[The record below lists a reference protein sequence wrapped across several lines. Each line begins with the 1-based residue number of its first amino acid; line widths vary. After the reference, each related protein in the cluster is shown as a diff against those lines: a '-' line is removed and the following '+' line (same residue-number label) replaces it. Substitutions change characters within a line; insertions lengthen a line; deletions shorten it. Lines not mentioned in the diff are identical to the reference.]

1 MNKKLNLNEFN
12 AREMAGNYFIMLL
25 FILNQMHNIS
35 LLRPFVSSTLILL
48 VAIFGLLL
56 TNSFILYSHGQETD
70 QIFYGVNMKGYHTS
84 MPQSRTIGSIMPPNY
99 FDDSFKLIS
108 EAGMNHVRFVFYW
121 ESYERDPTNFMLELQ
136 SVAEAADKFNVNVM
150 YDNHQF
156 HTSSWFNPQR
166 GTGFPTFLFQD
177 NPSSYPAG
185 NGGGPKYAPAKA
197 WWTDWWNRSVVDTNG
212 TDGWTL
218 QAEFLKKIVDI
229 LDSHKSTL
237 GYEILSEPQVHS
249 VDQWEKIGKYN
260 TFMVNELRKLTS
272 KVLAYSM
279 NIPVDLKSPINLTP
293 ENLAKMSPQNST
305 NIVFKISIYGLPTES
320 SYQLARM
327 NAFLT
332 ASNITGIP
340 LYIGEWNNVLR
351 EQTIN
356 EEGASVFEINPFESD
371 INQQQANLFVKTFKD
386 LGIWGL
392 AYWKWDFVSLQTPN
406 FNLISVGDNG
416 DITTNKYFRQ
426 LKIALETN
434 YENQPSQ

>member
-1 MNKKLNLNEFN
+1 M
-12 AREMAGNYFIMLL
+12 RS
-25 FILNQMHNIS
+25 IS
-35 LLRPFVSSTLILL
+35 LTRDVISSKL
-48 VAIFGLLL
+48 VLSVVISSLLL
-56 TNSFILYSHGQETD
+56 TNSFVLSSHGQQTD

-84 MPQSRTIGSIMPPNY
+84 MPQARTIGSIMPANY

-136 SVAEAADKFNVNVM
+136 SVAQAADKYNVNVI

-166 GTGFPTFLFQD
+166 GTGFPSFLFQD
-177 NPSSYPAG
+177 NPAYPAG

-197 WWTDWWNRSVVDTNG
+197 WWTDWWNQAVKDTNG

-218 QAEFLKKIVDI
+218 QAEFLKKIVGT

-249 VDQWEKIGKYN
+249 VDQWEKIGKFN

-272 KVLAYSM
+272 KVLVYSM
-279 NIPVDLKSPINLTP
+279 NIPIDLKSPINLIP
-293 ENLAKMSPQNST
+293 ENLAKMKPQNST

-320 SYQLARM
+320 SYQQQKF
-327 NAFLT
+327 NTFLK
-332 ASNITGIP
+332 ASNITGVPI
-340 LYIGEWNNVLR
+340 YVGEWNNVLR
-351 EQTIN
+351 EQTVI
-356 EEGASVFEINPFESD
+356 EDGTSVFEINPFESD
-371 INQQQANLFVKTFKD
+371 ITQEQANLFVKTFKD

-392 AYWKWDFVSLQTPN
+392 AYWKWDFVSLDTPN
-406 FNLISVGDNG
+406 FNLISIGDNG
-416 DITTNKYFRQ
+416 EIATNKYFKQ
-426 LKIALETN
+426 LKTALEN
-434 YENQPSQ
+434 NFGNQQNQ

>member
-1 MNKKLNLNEFN
+1 
-12 AREMAGNYFIMLL
+12 
-25 FILNQMHNIS
+25 MHC
-35 LLRPFVSSTLILL
+35 LTRPFVSSKLVLL
-48 VAIFGLLL
+48 VVIFTLLL
-56 TNSFILYSHGQETD
+56 TNSFVLYSHGQETN
-70 QIFYGVNMKGYHTS
+70 QIFFGVNMKGYHTS
-84 MPQSRTIGSIMPPNY
+84 MPQSRTIGSIMPANY

-136 SVAEAADKFNVNVM
+136 SVAEAADKYNVNVM

-166 GTGFPTFLFQD
+166 GTGFPSLLFQD
-177 NPSSYPAG
+177 NPSYPAG
-185 NGGGPKYAPAKA
+185 SGGGPKYAPAKA
-197 WWTDWWNRSVVDTNG
+197 WWTDWWNRSVTDTNG

-218 QAEFLKKIVDI
+218 HAEFLKKIVDT

-249 VDQWEKIGKYN
+249 ADQWEKIGKYN

-272 KVLAYSM
+272 KVIAYSM
-279 NIPVDLKSPINLTP
+279 NIPVDLKSPINLIP
-293 ENLAKMSPQNST
+293 ENLAKMKPQNST
-305 NIVFKISIYGLPTES
+305 NVVFKISIYGLPTES
-320 SYQLARM
+320 SYQQARM
-327 NAFLT
+327 NTFLK
-332 ASNITGIP
+332 ASNITGVP

-356 EEGASVFEINPFESD
+356 EEGTSVFEINPFESD
-371 INQQQANLFVKTFKD
+371 ITQQEADLFVKTFKD

-406 FNLISVGDNG
+406 FNLISVADNG
-416 DITTNKYFRQ
+416 DISTNKYFRQ

-434 YENQPSQ
+434 YQNQTNQ

>member
-1 MNKKLNLNEFN
+1 
-12 AREMAGNYFIMLL
+12 
-25 FILNQMHNIS
+25 MHC
-35 LLRPFVSSTLILL
+35 LTRPFVSSKLVLL
-48 VAIFGLLL
+48 VVIFTLLL
-56 TNSFILYSHGQETD
+56 TNSFVLYSHGQETN
-70 QIFYGVNMKGYHTS
+70 QIFFGVNMKGYHTS
-84 MPQSRTIGSIMPPNY
+84 MPQSRTIGSIMPANY

-136 SVAEAADKFNVNVM
+136 SVAEAADKYNVNVM

-166 GTGFPTFLFQD
+166 GTGFPSLLFQD
-177 NPSSYPAG
+177 NPSYPAG
-185 NGGGPKYAPAKA
+185 SGGGPKYAPAKA
-197 WWTDWWNRSVVDTNG
+197 WWTDWWNRSVTDTNG

-218 QAEFLKKIVDI
+218 HAEFLKKIVDT

-249 VDQWEKIGKYN
+249 ADQWEKIGKYN

-272 KVLAYSM
+272 KVIAYSM
-279 NIPVDLKSPINLTP
+279 NIPVDLKSPINLIP
-293 ENLAKMSPQNST
+293 ENLAKMKPQNST

-320 SYQLARM
+320 SYQQARM
-327 NAFLT
+327 NTFLK
-332 ASNITGIP
+332 ASNITGVP

-356 EEGASVFEINPFESD
+356 EEGTSVFEINPFESD
-371 INQQQANLFVKTFKD
+371 ITQQEADLFVKTFKD

-406 FNLISVGDNG
+406 FNLISVADNG

-434 YENQPSQ
+434 YQNQTNQ

>member
-1 MNKKLNLNEFN
+1 
-12 AREMAGNYFIMLL
+12 
-25 FILNQMHNIS
+25 MHC
-35 LLRPFVSSTLILL
+35 LTRPFVSSKLVLL
-48 VAIFGLLL
+48 VVIFTLLL
-56 TNSFILYSHGQETD
+56 TNSFVLYSHGQETD
-70 QIFYGVNMKGYHTS
+70 QIFFGVNMKGYHTS
-84 MPQSRTIGSIMPPNY
+84 MPQSRTIGSIMPANY

-136 SVAEAADKFNVNVM
+136 SVAEAADKYNVNVM

-166 GTGFPTFLFQD
+166 GTGFPSLLFQD
-177 NPSSYPAG
+177 NPSYPAG
-185 NGGGPKYAPAKA
+185 SGGGPKYAPAKA
-197 WWTDWWNRSVVDTNG
+197 WWTDWWNRSVTDTNG

-218 QAEFLKKIVDI
+218 HAEFLKKIVDT

-249 VDQWEKIGKYN
+249 ADQWEKIGKYN

-272 KVLAYSM
+272 KVIAYSM
-279 NIPVDLKSPINLTP
+279 NIPVDLKSPINLIP
-293 ENLAKMSPQNST
+293 ENLAKMKPQNST

-320 SYQLARM
+320 SYQQARM
-327 NAFLT
+327 NTFLK
-332 ASNITGIP
+332 ASNITGVP

-356 EEGASVFEINPFESD
+356 EEGTSVFEINPFESD
-371 INQQQANLFVKTFKD
+371 ITQQEADLFVKTFKD

-406 FNLISVGDNG
+406 FNLISVADNG
-416 DITTNKYFRQ
+416 DISTNKYFRQ

-434 YENQPSQ
+434 YQNQTNQ

>member
-1 MNKKLNLNEFN
+1 MNIKLNLNEFN
-12 AREMAGNYFIMLL
+12 AREMTGNYFIMLL

-185 NGGGPKYAPAKA
+185 TGGGPKYAPAKA

-218 QAEFLKKIVDI
+218 QAEFLKKIVDT

-332 ASNITGIP
+332 ASNITGVP

-392 AYWKWDFVSLQTPN
+392 AYWKWDFVSLDTPN
-406 FNLISVGDNG
+406 FNLVSIGDNG
-416 DITTNKYFRQ
+416 EIATNKYFRQ
-426 LKIALETN
+426 LKIALEN
-434 YENQPSQ
+434 NFGNQQN

>member
-1 MNKKLNLNEFN
+1 MNIKLNLNEFN

-185 NGGGPKYAPAKA
+185 TGGGPKYAPAKA

-218 QAEFLKKIVDI
+218 HAEFLKKIVDT

-332 ASNITGIP
+332 ASNITGVP

>member
-12 AREMAGNYFIMLL
+12 AREMAGNYFIMLI
-25 FILNQMHNIS
+25 FILNQMHSIS
-35 LLRPFVSSTLILL
+35 LTRPFVSSKLVLLI
-48 VAIFGLLL
+48 VIFTLLL
-56 TNSFILYSHGQETD
+56 TNSFVLYSHGQETN
-70 QIFYGVNMKGYHTS
+70 QIFFGVNMKGYHTS
-84 MPQSRTIGSIMPPNY
+84 MPQTRTIGSIMPANY

-136 SVAEAADKFNVNVM
+136 SVAEAADKYNVNVM

-166 GTGFPTFLFQD
+166 GTGFPSFLFQD
-177 NPSSYPAG
+177 NPSYPAG

-197 WWTDWWNRSVVDTNG
+197 WWTAWWNRSVTDING

-218 QAEFLKKIVDI
+218 HAEFLKKIVDT

-249 VDQWEKIGKYN
+249 ADQWEKIGKYN

-320 SYQLARM
+320 SYQQARM
-327 NAFLT
+327 NTFLK
-332 ASNITGIP
+332 ASNITGVP

-356 EEGASVFEINPFESD
+356 EEGTSVFEINPFESD
-371 INQQQANLFVKTFKD
+371 ISQQEADLFVKTFKD

-406 FNLISVGDNG
+406 FNLISVADNG

-434 YENQPSQ
+434 YQNQTNQ

>member
-1 MNKKLNLNEFN
+1 MNSKLL
-12 AREMAGNYFIMLL
+12 
-25 FILNQMHNIS
+25 
-35 LLRPFVSSTLILL
+35 LL
-48 VAIFGLLL
+48 VVIFSFLL
-56 TNSFILYSHGQETD
+56 TISFVLSSHGQQID

-84 MPQSRTIGSIMPPNY
+84 MPQARTIGSIMPANY

-136 SVAEAADKFNVNVM
+136 SVAQAADKYNVNVI

-166 GTGFPTFLFQD
+166 GTGFPSFLFQD
-177 NPSSYPAG
+177 NPAYPAG

-197 WWTDWWNRSVVDTNG
+197 WWTDWWNQAVKDTNG

-218 QAEFLKKIVDI
+218 QAEFLKKIVGT

-249 VDQWEKIGKYN
+249 VDQWEKIGKFN

-272 KVLAYSM
+272 KVLVYSM
-279 NIPVDLKSPINLTP
+279 NIPIDLKSPINLIP
-293 ENLAKMSPQNST
+293 ENLAKMKPQNST

-320 SYQLARM
+320 SYQQQKF
-327 NAFLT
+327 NTFLK
-332 ASNITGIP
+332 ASNITGVPI
-340 LYIGEWNNVLR
+340 YVGEWNNVLR
-351 EQTIN
+351 EQTVI
-356 EEGASVFEINPFESD
+356 EDGTSVFEINPFESD
-371 INQQQANLFVKTFKD
+371 ITQEQANLFVKTFKD

-392 AYWKWDFVSLQTPN
+392 AYWKWDFVSLDTPN
-406 FNLISVGDNG
+406 FNLISIGDNG
-416 DITTNKYFRQ
+416 EIATNKYFKQ
-426 LKIALETN
+426 LKTALESN
-434 YENQPSQ
+434 FGNQQNQ